1 MARNGLPSFNTIVGV
16 SVVRGRLPP
25 TSTFGLSGSRSNT
38 VIRFESGTPV
48 SPAMNAP
55 DSSQPELGV
64 ALKRL
69 PSLSTTSTQ
78 VVWPATAPLATP
90 CEWGVYRAGG
100 ALTSGSNRNG
110 TPTPGSSEG

>member
-1 MARNGLPSFNTIVGV
+1 MLIARNGLPSFSTMVGV

-55 DSSQPELGV
+55 ASSQPELGV
-64 ALKRL
+64 ALKRF

-78 VVWPATAPLATP
+78 VVSPAAAPVFAP
-90 CEWGVYRAGG
+90 CECGV
-100 ALTSGSNRNG
+100 
-110 TPTPGSSEG
+110 